1 MDAKNTIYVWL
12 LFSILWSSCQSSGD
26 HKAFQFDEIQE
37 IPVSTI
43 QGGEGNF
50 FVSGNDRV
58 YLTFIE
64 HENDSLDVLKFSILE
79 NGSWSLPKII
89 SSGTDWFVNW
99 ADFPSLATY
108 NNQPQKMI
116 AHWLQKS
123 AEGTYDY
130 DIRISLS
137 SDGGNNWSESFI
149 LHQDGINAEHGFVS
163 LVPEN
168 EGVRAFWLDG
178 RNTKGHG
185 HEDHNSEDGAM
196 ALYTAIIETDGKV
209 LGEKVIDNKVCD
221 CCQTDAVVTEKG
233 AIVVFR
239 DRSDEEIRDIGFA
252 HLLGNDTI
260 RKGLVY
266 ADNWQISGCPVNGP
280 AIANIGDRTAVLWF
294 SAANDRPILKLTITD
309 DFGKTFSKSVRL
321 STNDPIGRVD
331 LKFIDSSRLLMVYMA
346 IEENQAY
353 IFGQVFNTEE
363 WVFKKAIKL
372 QKSDQSRRTGFP
384 RIATQED
391 GFLLVH
397 TDYKNEVSKVR
408 TYFYPYSHLGI
419 KKKRI

>member
-1 MDAKNTIYVWL
+1 MDAKNTIYICL
-12 LFSILWSSCQSSGD
+12 LISILWLSCQSSGD
-26 HKAFQFDEIQE
+26 HKDIPYNEIHE
-37 IPVSTI
+37 LPIPTI
-43 QGGEGNF
+43 QSGEGNLF
-50 FVSGNDRV
+50 MDANDRV

-79 NGSWSLPKII
+79 NGLWSLPKTI

-99 ADFPSLATY
+99 ADFPSLATF

-137 SDGGNNWSESFI
+137 IDNGNNWSESFI

-163 LVPEN
+163 LVPEDSHI
-168 EGVRAFWLDG
+168 RAFWLDG
-178 RNTKGHG
+178 RNTIGDG
-185 HEDHNSEDGAM
+185 HEDHNSAVGAM
-196 ALYTAIIETDGKV
+196 ALYTAIIESDGKV

-221 CCQTDAVVTEKG
+221 CCQTDAVVTDNG
-233 AIVVFR
+233 TMVVFR

-252 HLLGNDTI
+252 HLLSKDAI
-260 RKGLVY
+260 RKGLVN

-280 AIANIGDRTAVLWF
+280 AIANIQDKTAVLWF
-294 SAANDRPILKLTITD
+294 SAADDRPILKLTITE
-309 DFGKTFSKSVRL
+309 DFGKTFPKSVRL
-321 STNDPIGRVD
+321 STIDPLGRVD
-331 LKFIDSSRLLMVYMA
+331 LKFIDSSRLLLVYMA
-346 IEENQAY
+346 AEEKGSY
-353 IFGQVFNTEE
+353 IFGQVFDTEE
-363 WVFKKAIKL
+363 WVFKEAVKL

-384 RIATQED
+384 RIATQKE

-397 TDYKNEVSKVR
+397 TDFKNEVSKVR
-408 TYFYPYSHLGI
+408 TYFYPYSHLGL
-419 KKKRI
+419 K